1 MASILIVDD
10 EEMIREELSEAL
22 EFEEFDVTTAASA
35 AEALEICVETAFDVI
50 VTDLK
55 MPKMGGL
62 EFLRALREKKTEA
75 LLFVVSGH
83 GAKSNEDEALDLGAI
98 ACLSKPLDVDLLIE
112 SINKNQENA

>member
-35 AEALEICVETAFDVI
+35 IEALKICDETSFDVI

-62 EFLRALREKKTEA
+62 DFLRALRENETKA
-75 LLFVVSGH
+75 LVFVVSGH
-83 GAKSNEDEALDLGAI
+83 GAKSNEVEAVNLGAV
-98 ACLSKPLDVDLLIE
+98 ACLSKPLDVDHLIE
-112 SINKNQENA
+112 KINISHENN

>member
-22 EFEEFDVTTAASA
+22 EFEDFDVTTADSA
-35 AEALEICVETAFDVI
+35 IEALKICDETAFDVI

-62 EFLRALREKKTEA
+62 EFLRELRAKETDA

-83 GAKSNEDEALDLGAI
+83 GAKSNEEEALDLGAV
-98 ACLSKPLDVDLLIE
+98 ACLSKPLDVDLLVE
-112 SINKNQENA
+112 NINKNCVNM